1 MARHRRPGAGIRVNL
16 ARPRRGE
23 RRHARR
29 RRGRRASVPAATVS
43 DAHAERPEPPP
54 PPQAEPEPERAA
66 ASEVTAEL
74 SDTGPTAAAGTGP
87 PAAPEIGPAARR
99 LEPLRPTA
107 RPSRLRRSVL
117 VLGLLLLAA
126 ALVVG
131 AIGHFGPD
139 ALLDRARELVGG
151 DTPETEIPPDGLQP
165 TLLVASYLDDG
176 GNGQL
181 RGLTVLAHDRS
192 SGEGTVLLVPVSTV
206 VDVPGFGS
214 FTFEEAWRFGGP
226 SLIGVTLDNLLGIR
240 TDGVAAVSELEWQEL
255 LGRVGGVEVEV
266 RAPVRA
272 SDGAVAGQIRFEAGR
287 QFLDARRA
295 AEYLMIRGEGETE
308 IDGLPRTQQI
318 VLALLDALVA
328 DPALLDAID
337 AIGRELPTTAAPDRL
352 GTVVGELAEAR
363 VDDRVV
369 VLTLPVSPIGT
380 SADDRYRYD
389 GEVADSL
396 VAERFGPSLRE
407 GAGVGRNVQILNG
420 NGQPGVGREVT
431 ELLAEG
437 GYRILLTGN
446 ADRFDHPTTRILI
459 YDDTAEHLE
468 VARDVRERLGVGVIE
483 RSATPQSVVDL
494 TIIVGA
500 DFPP

>member
-1 MARHRRPGAGIRVNL
+1 VNL
-16 ARPRRGE
+16 AGRRRGE

-29 RRGRRASVPAATVS
+29 RGRRGAARVPAAPPRDDDLDAADPESDPAVAVDVPADAPVDAPS
-43 DAHAERPEPPP
+43 DAPTDAP
-54 PPQAEPEPERAA
+54 AA
-66 ASEVTAEL
+66 VVAPGA
-74 SDTGPTAAAGTGP
+74 P
-87 PAAPEIGPAARR
+87 PATR
-99 LEPLRPTA
+99 LEPLRPPA
-107 RPSRLRRSVL
+107 RRSRLRRATF

-126 ALVVG
+126 AIVVG
-131 AIGHFGPD
+131 AIGYFGPD
-139 ALLDRARELVGG
+139 ALIDRARELVGAT
-151 DTPETEIPPDGLQP
+151 DPAPEDIPADGLQP
-165 TLLVASYLDDG
+165 SLLVASYFDDG

-181 RGLTVLAHDRS
+181 RGLTVLAHDRTV
-192 SGEGTVLLVPVSTV
+192 GEGTVLLIPVSTV

-240 TDGVAAVSELEWQEL
+240 LDGVVAVSEVDWQEL
-255 LGRVGGVEVEV
+255 IGRIGGIEVEV
-266 RAPVRA
+266 RAPVVA
-272 SDGAVAGQIRFEAGR
+272 SDGAVRGQIRFEPGA

-295 AEYLMIRGEGETE
+295 AEYLTIRGEGEGE
-308 IDGLPRTQQI
+308 LDGLPRTQQV
-318 VLALLDALVA
+318 VLALLDAVVA
-328 DPALLDAID
+328 DPDLLETLDAL
-337 AIGRELPTTAAPDRL
+337 GRDLPTTAAPERL
-352 GTVVGELAEAR
+352 GTVLEELAGAR
-363 VDDRVV
+363 RDDRVV

-380 SADDRYRYD
+380 GADDRYRYD
-389 GEVADSL
+389 GDLADPL
-396 VAERFGPSLRE
+396 IADRFGPSLRE

-420 NGQPGVGREVT
+420 NGRPGVGRQVT

-468 VARDVRERLGVGVIE
+468 MARDVRERLGVGVIE

-500 DFPP
+500 DFLPQ